1 MWQDDQCPGFQEP
14 SRDTVGACQSCTER
28 RVVSAVLTQA
38 STPTGTLLSSRDRDR
53 TRKHVAGVLATHE
66 RRGNQQGHMACSGS
80 ALAGSFQGQAGQAS
94 PSTIINH
101 LCPCRYPG
109 LERRGASGPARAL
122 SPHSNITIPSQTLSL
137 GHPATTHPFTFR
149 DRAGY
154 LLGPRDGTLELA
166 AAFTFQGLLGPTAPG
181 LCSSS
186 GKWSIVPLP
195 LDHPGR

>member
-109 LERRGASGPARAL
+109 LERRGASGLTAT
-122 SPHSNITIPSQTLSL
+122 SPFLPRCYHWATRPLPIRSPS
-137 GHPATTHPFTFR
+137 
-149 DRAGY
+149 
-154 LLGPRDGTLELA
+154 GTELA
-166 AAFTFQGLLGPTAPG
+166 TFWGQGT
-181 LCSSS
+181 
-186 GKWSIVPLP
+186 
-195 LDHPGR
+195 GR